1 MAGEEATERSFRPG
15 VALERPKTE
24 PAEIVCAAAFYLTL
38 VAQIVLAFVFFGVK
52 NSDVGSLSEDGGSFT
67 CGSGMVPLS
76 DCGLRLGGGSSSGLD
91 CVSDSLCQE
100 MRECEAR
107 ALLRGMASPWS
118 RLLTASSTSANLW
131 AFLEEHAYVPTVLFL
146 AVLILSVVWLVLLQ
160 KAARPVIWGT
170 IAADILGLVA
180 VFVYMLVEYEE
191 VNWMCIIFAVVGVAM
206 AVLLRRKIDEAAVIM
221 TWAMTA
227 LGSNLRLF
235 LVCGGVTLLWGC
247 YFALW
252 VASLISLFFVKE
264 VAETEGGGRCE
275 LQMTA
280 WAGSMRWL
288 WLVSYYWVSYFFLN
302 AKLVILTP
310 QVAGWYFAQ
319 PGSESFWVQS
329 TKWAFG
335 PLAGGNAI
343 CSAIMGVVQ
352 RLLDYHNSR
361 LRLIAGLFDPL
372 EWIPICLAFA
382 LKQCIFTY
390 TRFGLIAQA
399 YTGEPFCGTAR
410 KVFELLRRR
419 LGEAII
425 CNYLGSRVMAWCTW
439 VLSLGVAFA
448 TWAWAED
455 LQHLPSGG
463 MLSEATTIVIIGLV
477 LAYFIS
483 MPSVTLALLV
493 VIEGFIGNI
502 NPGELRAVLNVVFAS
517 LFCGSITHIVLE
529 NVSHIVVN
537 TMDIIFFC
545 FAVESDNAMKQD
557 RFATLYDNINK
568 SVAPGCIPSDPG
580 VAVGMP
586 ADQATAPGN
595 NDLSG
600 GAAQPQVVN
609 VVGQPVPAG
618 SA

>member
-252 VASLISLFFVKE
+252 VASLISLFFVK
-264 VAETEGGGRCE
+264 GGGGDGGRRAVRAADDGVGGEHALALARE
-275 LQMTA
+275 LLLGVVLFPQREA
-280 WAGSMRWL
+280 RDPHAAGRG
-288 WLVSYYWVSYFFLN
+288 LVLRAARVG
-302 AKLVILTP
+302 VILGPVHEVGLRAARRRQRHLLRDHGGGAAPPGLP
-310 QVAGWYFAQ
+310 QQQAPAHRRALRP
-319 PGSESFWVQS
+319 PGV
-329 TKWAFG
+329 
-335 PLAGGNAI
+335 
-343 CSAIMGVVQ
+343 
-352 RLLDYHNSR
+352 
-361 LRLIAGLFDPL
+361 DPDL
-372 EWIPICLAFA
+372 LAFA